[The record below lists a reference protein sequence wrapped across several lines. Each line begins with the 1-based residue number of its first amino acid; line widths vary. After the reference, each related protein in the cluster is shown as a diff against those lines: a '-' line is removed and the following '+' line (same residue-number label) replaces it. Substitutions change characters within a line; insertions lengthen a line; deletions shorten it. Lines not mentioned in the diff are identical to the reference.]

1 MMRGSQHLWG
11 GQSVQKIGA
20 IVGVA
25 AIARA
30 AFVAGRK
37 SSTSRPFG
45 DAAFERAC
53 VESVALEYRDK
64 VKAEFRQAELEWEAR
79 HSPHRCPVHAAVY
92 SSFERPDVEA
102 YVAQVAP
109 TRVDFAAYT
118 ERRIDCARRRGRA
131 TMKAQQRPA
140 AGITIGELKTEIDDL
155 PDDAIV
161 VAVGRDGEAHQ
172 VFELIRAV
180 DHDPDDF
187 RAMSLLVAFGIAP
200 PIMRR

>member
-53 VESVALEYRDK
+53 VESVALEYREHGK
-64 VKAEFRQAELEWEAR
+64 
-79 HSPHRCPVHAAVY
+79 P
-92 SSFERPDVEA
+92 
-102 YVAQVAP
+102 
-109 TRVDFAAYT
+109 
-118 ERRIDCARRRGRA
+118 
-131 TMKAQQRPA
+131 
-140 AGITIGELKTEIDDL
+140 
-155 PDDAIV
+155 
-161 VAVGRDGEAHQ
+161 
-172 VFELIRAV
+172 
-180 DHDPDDF
+180 
-187 RAMSLLVAFGIAP
+187 GIARIAGLSTRRSTDPLSARTLKPTWRRWRPRAWIFPHTLSAASIARGGEGGP
-200 PIMRR
+200 P